1 MNSSDVAS
9 WWLLVLSLPTES
21 ATARM
26 RIWRA
31 LKTQGCAALR
41 DGAYLLPGS
50 AAHKTALE
58 SLASECTQEGG
69 SAWVM
74 SVTPSDSQEAASFA
88 ALFDRRDEHAAA
100 RDSWKA
106 VVSKLPELSL
116 AELTRLHRKLGRE
129 YDALRAIDFF
139 PNDSSADTAAAW
151 AAFHARVMRELS
163 PDEPQKSAGRPVRL
177 EISEY
182 QNQLWATRRGL
193 WVDRAASAW
202 LIRRFIDPQARFRW
216 LAKPSDCP
224 RKALGFDFD
233 GAAFTHVGDHVTFEV
248 LMFSFGLDADAALR
262 RMGAMVRSL
271 DVGGEA
277 VAEGAGF
284 EAVLAGARE
293 RLDGDDALLDAISGV
308 LDSLYTH
315 FQNNKAQAAKS

>member
-1 MNSSDVAS
+1 M
-9 WWLLVLSLPTES
+9 
-21 ATARM
+21 
-26 RIWRA
+26 
-31 LKTQGCAALR
+31 
-41 DGAYLLPGS
+41 
-50 AAHKTALE
+50 
-58 SLASECTQEGG
+58 
-69 SAWVM
+69 
-74 SVTPSDSQEAASFA
+74 
-88 ALFDRRDEHAAA
+88 
-100 RDSWKA
+100 
-106 VVSKLPELSL
+106 
-116 AELTRLHRKLGRE
+116 
-129 YDALRAIDFF
+129 
-139 PNDSSADTAAAW
+139 
-151 AAFHARVMRELS
+151 
-163 PDEPQKSAGRPVRL
+163 RL